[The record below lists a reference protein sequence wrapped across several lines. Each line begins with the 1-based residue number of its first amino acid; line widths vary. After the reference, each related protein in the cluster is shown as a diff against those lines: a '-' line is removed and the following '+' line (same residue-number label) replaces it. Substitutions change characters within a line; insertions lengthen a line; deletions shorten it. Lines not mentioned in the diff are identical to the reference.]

1 MIYYDD
7 SKVTFFLNSSVFE
20 AIRKNNVISLKII
33 KKIKWIK
40 FKNDIYMEVYLLN
53 NLHKNQ
59 YIGK

>member
-59 YIGK
+59 YISK